1 MNMSWFKQH
10 KDMITIVSSVVGSVV
25 WITTSIHNVEKRTDE
40 KFSALT
46 KNIDER
52 FVKIEKDIA
61 IIKTV
66 LILKEVMPKE
76 MHVTAQTK
84 QMVAKG

>member
-10 KDMITIVSSVVGSVV
+10 KDMITIVGSVVGSVV

-40 KFSALT
+40 KFSTLT

-76 MHVTAQTK
+76 MHVTTDKKASD
-84 QMVAKG
+84 AAG